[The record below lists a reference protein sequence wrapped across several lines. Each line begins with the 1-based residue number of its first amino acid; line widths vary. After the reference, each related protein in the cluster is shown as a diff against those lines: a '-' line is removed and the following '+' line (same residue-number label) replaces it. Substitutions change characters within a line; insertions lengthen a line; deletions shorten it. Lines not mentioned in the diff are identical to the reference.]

1 MRFFSL
7 GGVGVLAESVA
18 SSGGFEVDP
27 VEERDFADGEHKSRP
42 LVSVRN
48 QDVYVIAPLHGYA
61 GRAPGD
67 LLMRLL
73 FFIATCK
80 ENGAAR
86 VTAVTPY
93 LPFMRKERQTK
104 ARDPVTSR
112 YVASLFEAAGTA
124 MVMTME
130 VHNPAAFQNA
140 FRCQTVH
147 LNAHHLFAQ
156 RIGALAQH
164 PIVIASPDSG
174 GMHRANLVREALVEA
189 AGCDIGAAM
198 MEKHR
203 SNDVLTGTLF
213 AGDVGGADVFI
224 VDDIIATGGTIL
236 RAAQACREHGA
247 ARVFA
252 VATHGLFNPGAGGL
266 FADDKLDGLVVSDSV
281 APFTLP
287 SEQAQRL
294 DILSVG
300 PLIASAILRVH
311 GGGSINRLLS
321 PHA

>member
-1 MRFFSL
+1 MRLFCL
-7 GGVGVLAESVA
+7 GSDRGLAGAAAIAAGVEI
-18 SSGGFEVDP
+18 DP
-27 VEERDFADGEHKSRP
+27 VEEREFADGEHKSRP

-48 QDVYVIAPLHGYA
+48 EDVYVIARLHGHA
-61 GRAPGD
+61 GKVPGD

-73 FFIATCK
+73 FFVATCK

-86 VTAVTPY
+86 VTAVAPY

-124 MVMTME
+124 MVITME

-140 FRCQTVH
+140 FRCQTTH
-147 LNAHHLFAQ
+147 LNAHHLLAR
-156 RIGALAQH
+156 RIRELARA

-174 GMHRANLVREALVEA
+174 GMHRANLVREAVA
-189 AGCDIGAAM
+189 AESGEGVGMAM

-213 AGDVGGADVFI
+213 AGDVRGADVFI

-236 RAAQACREHGA
+236 RATEACRENGA
-247 ARVFA
+247 NRVFA
-252 VATHGLFNPGAGGL
+252 LATHAL
-266 FADDKLDGLVVSDSV
+266 FAAESAVLFAEGKLDGIVVTDTA
-281 APFTLP
+281 APFDLP
-287 SEQAQRL
+287 EAKAGRL
-294 DILSVG
+294 EVLPVG
-300 PLIASAILRVH
+300 PLIGAAIARTH
-311 GGGSINRLLS
+311 GGGSINRLLN
-321 PHA
+321 PLP